1 MGARA
6 RVARPTARTR
16 DPASDTAARAREQVM
31 NSIGRNPTEVE
42 LAEIVTQMDTDGNG
56 TLDVNEFMSLM
67 ARKFKEADTM
77 EEVLESFKARAR
89 STRRAPARTPLLPIR
104 NLPRAAPLRDLTPPR
119 AGL

>member
-1 MGARA
+1 
-6 RVARPTARTR
+6 
-16 DPASDTAARAREQVM
+16 M

-89 STRRAPARTPLLPIR
+89 STRGPRKSEVSAGLLELLLRGSSRAARPRSCVASILSRKSPPRLLPAS
-104 NLPRAAPLRDLTPPR
+104 RASRCDVRPER
-119 AGL
+119 